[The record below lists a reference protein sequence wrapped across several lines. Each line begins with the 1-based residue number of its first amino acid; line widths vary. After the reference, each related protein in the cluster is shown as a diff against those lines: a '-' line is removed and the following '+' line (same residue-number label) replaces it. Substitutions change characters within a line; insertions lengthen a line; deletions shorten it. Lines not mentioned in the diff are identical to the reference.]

1 MGSLCATD
9 SLITSVSLDVILF
22 PVVQNMEGLVHQ
34 KAQLSS
40 QIDQLSESL
49 DQHRATLEECEREE
63 ANKQESLRMMGMELE
78 RKRGELAERLRD
90 LEKVREKAVEEEN
103 RLSKVIYL
111 NFK

>member
-1 MGSLCATD
+1 M
-9 SLITSVSLDVILF
+9 
-22 PVVQNMEGLVHQ
+22 HQ

-63 ANKQESLRMMGMELE
+63 ANKQESLRMLGTELE
-78 RKRGELAERLRD
+78 RKRGELSERLRD

-111 NFK
+111 NFKVTTGFIDYSIQILNGYPWNVPDST